1 MSAPL
6 LRGSTATTH
15 TCHQQRA
22 VKSLQVFY
30 STQPSCRERTP
41 GHRRHSPSHWS
52 AAPYAKHWQMYLQLA
67 AKQKDCLLRYGDGYA
82 LDLAGVIIGSTVET
96 SRQQVC
102 SKTSAKTEQPTE
114 MPAVFPLFLQVFLK
128 ALAKASELLLCS

>member
-1 MSAPL
+1 
-6 LRGSTATTH
+6 
-15 TCHQQRA
+15 
-22 VKSLQVFY
+22 
-30 STQPSCRERTP
+30 
-41 GHRRHSPSHWS
+41 
-52 AAPYAKHWQMYLQLA
+52 MYLQLA